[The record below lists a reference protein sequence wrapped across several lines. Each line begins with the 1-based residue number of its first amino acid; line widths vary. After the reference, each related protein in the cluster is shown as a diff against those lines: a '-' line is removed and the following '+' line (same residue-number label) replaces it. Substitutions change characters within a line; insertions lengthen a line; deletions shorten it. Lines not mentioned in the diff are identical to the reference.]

1 MQDIYIGD
9 EGKGFP
15 LVLVHGFLGSST
27 MWKPQIDF
35 FKDHFRVLFPPVA
48 NPVQSSLF
56 MKIFGPPKY
65 LDIFLRCSIGV
76 GKCPNLILSNFSNIP
91 IYLCY

>member
-15 LVLVHGFLGSST
+15 LVLVHGFLGSSA

-35 FKDHFRVLFPPVA
+35 LKDLNWGRGISQRAIKYSISTKILF
-48 NPVQSSLF
+48 
-56 MKIFGPPKY
+56 
-65 LDIFLRCSIGV
+65 
-76 GKCPNLILSNFSNIP
+76 LIRDFSEK
-91 IYLCY
+91 